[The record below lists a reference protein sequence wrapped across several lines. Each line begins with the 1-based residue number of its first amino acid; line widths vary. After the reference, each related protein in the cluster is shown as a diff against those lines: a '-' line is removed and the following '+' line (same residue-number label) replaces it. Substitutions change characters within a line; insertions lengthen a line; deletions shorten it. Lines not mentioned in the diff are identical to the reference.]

1 MTNEQ
6 PPPQLTMAF
15 KSLRAGYIAA
25 MVAGAPV
32 CIIGLLMLGLI
43 LFGRF
48 NEDGPIEF
56 PEPTLSQIVAARV
69 SLVAFIA
76 AYLHTAFT
84 AHRRTR
90 RPWLPFSL
98 LALPTAVMALGTSS
112 MPPDPYLTGPDWITI
127 YLVALFCIFVA
138 MILLAAFTEHTLNRA
153 PA

>member
-6 PPPQLTMAF
+6 QPRLTLAL

-32 CIIGLLMLGLI
+32 CIIGLLVLGVVT
-43 LFGRF
+43 FGRF
-48 NEDGPIEF
+48 NENGPIEF
-56 PEPTLSQIVAARV
+56 PEPTLLQIIVARV

-84 AHRRTR
+84 GHRRKR

-98 LALPTAVMALGTSS
+98 LALITAIMALGTSS
-112 MPPDPYLTGPDWITI
+112 VPPDPYLTGPDWITI
-127 YLVALFCIFVA
+127 YLTALFCVFVT
-138 MILLAAFTEHTLNRA
+138 MIVLAAFTEHIMNRSSA
-153 PA
+153 